1 MTPPLQVSFV
11 AAPAA
16 PPQPLRKAL
25 EGLAAEFIMH
35 ARTRK
40 VHKASLDEEA
50 ADKGL
55 WAAPCGWRYGG
66 TSFFRLSEQ
75 PPGADLCRRCF
86 PDALHHELA
95 MFSGCLVAGFVFFV
109 NLENAF

>member
-1 MTPPLQVSFV
+1 VTFV
-11 AAPAA
+11 QAPA
-16 PPQPLRKAL
+16 PPQALRKAL
-25 EGLAAEFIMH
+25 EGLDAELIMH

-40 VHKASLDEEA
+40 VHRASLDEEA

-66 TSFFRLSEQ
+66 TSFFRLTEQ

-86 PDALHHELA
+86 PETATLHVSSSAESSSKA
-95 MFSGCLVAGFVFFV
+95 ST
-109 NLENAF
+109 NSSSRSSSD